1 MFFICTSFHFF
12 FLLRE
17 SRTHSLTAH
26 SHSFVQKHLCAY
38 MFFVPPP
45 PLLWPP
51 TASPVFFIYVVHA
64 NRLGNSSS
72 DSLLKC
78 VVNIAVFFFSR
89 CMYTYCLENNVKS
102 TIKNPKERGAH
113 SYGRK
118 CCRIT
123 YLPRVWLDGVFI
135 CLQRCASGTKIELQ
149 RHTFHM
155 YGNVDRVSP
164 WTKSKRCWTH
174 GSSDKKPTG
183 SHQIRIWSIFPFALP
198 SPTFMHDF
206 LAMDIRALE
215 HRTKGY
221 RKRLKGN
228 SRETRGRQGEKKTI
242 FVMCIFHHMP
252 LHMCNAIQWNVYAH
266 HFSVSARF
274 GISEFHFNSSLME
287 QLITI
292 KFSRPHLILRRYIF
306 LPLPGILRW

>member
-1 MFFICTSFHFF
+1 MWKVCFLYALLFIFSF
-12 FLLRE
+12 
-17 SRTHSLTAH
+17 SCVSLVH
-26 SHSFVQKHLCAY
+26 SHSHSSLTFFCAK
-38 MFFVPPP
+38 
-45 PLLWPP
+45 
-51 TASPVFFIYVVHA
+51 ASLRMHVFSYHRRLYCGRRLPHQYSLYVVHA

-72 DSLLKC
+72 DSLLKF
-78 VVNIAVFFFSR
+78 VVNNAVFFISR

-174 GSSDKKPTG
+174 GRSDKKPTG
-183 SHQIRIWSIFPFALP
+183 SHQIRIWSIFLFALP

-215 HRTKGY
+215 DRTKGY

-228 SRETRGRQGEKKTI
+228 SRETRGRQGGKKQFLSCAFFIICRCICAMQFNEMCMRTI
-242 FVMCIFHHMP
+242 SLFQRALEFLNSIS
-252 LHMCNAIQWNVYAH
+252 IRRWWN
-266 HFSVSARF
+266 
-274 GISEFHFNSSLME
+274 NS
-287 QLITI
+287 
-292 KFSRPHLILRRYIF
+292 
-306 LPLPGILRW
+306 LPLSLVGPT